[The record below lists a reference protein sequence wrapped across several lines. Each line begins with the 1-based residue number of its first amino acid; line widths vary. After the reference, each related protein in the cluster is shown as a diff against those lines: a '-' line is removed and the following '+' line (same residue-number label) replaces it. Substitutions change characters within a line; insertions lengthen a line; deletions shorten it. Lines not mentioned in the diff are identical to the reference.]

1 MLDPIDIGGLRVA
14 DGFFLGGTESPT
26 PMPLRGPHGRTVFTR
41 PGRDASLR
49 DALFDLV
56 DSATRTLF
64 VCSFLLD
71 DPGLIDRLRRKA
83 DELRGGVYV
92 VTALKDEW
100 LASAFAEPDGEHPT
114 ATKHLV
120 EPLVAAGVQVRGCE
134 NAHAKFAIADGR
146 EAIISTANF
155 DQRGLMETGE
165 VGVRLSSPDE
175 VLRLCRFFSRLWL
188 SRCELEMPHDPS
200 ERFTVRKTKAPPQS
214 PAVPI
219 GEPSSA
225 ERLIWTDGREHLI
238 ADAVK
243 ETADAAQRGLVVC
256 TYDVRGLDKLADQV
270 IAPLERAVQRGVRVR
285 LLTRIRNP
293 RRSTRESLRRLAAIG
308 VEIRGDST
316 NHAKF
321 IIADRRRGAMFSAN
335 LDAEHGITSG
345 IEVGVTVG
353 GDEAS
358 GLCGYFDEAFHDHR
372 SALFV
377 DGPTHGDL
385 DRQLR
390 ARFRRPWGAEQD
402 LSVRC
407 DRKAWESF
415 RAAASL
421 GEPVLYRSS
430 NELLTL
436 FAAAETFLVKTAEGT
451 MTRMP
456 RGKGHGVARSSAA
469 VLDQWMSDR
478 NVTEDARGIVAGVIR
493 PTLEEPVVVMGN
505 SSASHA
511 SATK

>member
-26 PMPLRGPHGRTVFTR
+26 PIPLRGPHGRTVFTR

-100 LASAFAEPDGEHPT
+100 LASTFAEPDGEPLKP
-114 ATKHLV
+114 TKHLV

-219 GEPSSA
+219 GESSSA
-225 ERLIWTDGREHLI
+225 ERLLWTDGREHLI

-243 ETADAAQRGLVVC
+243 ETADAAQRDLVVC
-256 TYDVRGLDKLADQV
+256 TYDVRGLDRLTDQV
-270 IAPLERAVQRGVRVR
+270 VAPLERAIQRGVRVR

-345 IEVGVTVG
+345 IEVGVTVS

-372 SALFV
+372 SATFV

-407 DRKAWESF
+407 DRKTWESF
-415 RAAASL
+415 RAATSL
-421 GEPVLYRSS
+421 GEPVLYQSS
-430 NELLTL
+430 SDVLTL
-436 FAAAETFLVKTAEGT
+436 FAGAETFLVKSSDGT
-451 MTRMP
+451 MTRTP
-456 RGKGHGVARSSAA
+456 RGKGHGVGRSSGA

-478 NVTEDARGIVAGVIR
+478 NLSDDARGIVAGVVR
-493 PTLEEPVVVMGN
+493 PTLQEPMVVKGN
-505 SSASHA
+505 STAPHTP
-511 SATK
+511 ATN